1 MEINTAINLLNSYKG
16 KNLHEVAKS
25 YNINENN
32 FLNLKTNKGWCGQT
46 IEKILGL
53 SQNSSRESDFEDFE
67 LKTMPVKL
75 NSKGKLIFKE
85 TVAITMVNERD
96 LVNNSFYESHLF
108 KKIKK
113 MLCVTRFVGKNNI
126 DPTFIHNTYS
136 ITLSKELLVKL
147 ETDYN
152 LIRKTFIDNLK
163 DIKKL
168 SSKLGYYIQPRTK
181 GSKGSTSR
189 AFYFKKTFLNE
200 IIELNNF
207 NMDGLI

>member
-1 MEINTAINLLNSYKG
+1 MEIKTAINLLNSYKG

-46 IEKILGL
+46 IEKILGI

-181 GSKGSTSR
+181 GSKGSISR